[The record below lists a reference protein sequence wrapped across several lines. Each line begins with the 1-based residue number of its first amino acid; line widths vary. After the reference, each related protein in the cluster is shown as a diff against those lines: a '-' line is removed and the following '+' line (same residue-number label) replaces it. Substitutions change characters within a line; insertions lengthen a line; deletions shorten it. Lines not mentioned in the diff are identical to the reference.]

1 MTAHWPVVK
10 DFDFAQLSRSSG
22 TGTDLGRLIDGARI
36 SAPQPRECVVVESG
50 HRLWTIITVEVVRH
64 NVAAGD
70 EMVGEQ
76 PIGGPKF
83 GEPRRIDPQ
92 ADTRDSWSQGVP
104 PIDRVDLQDLPL
116 VY

>member
-76 PIGGPKF
+76 PVGGRNLANRV
-83 GEPRRIDPQ
+83 ESTRRLTPGI
-92 ADTRDSWSQGVP
+92 AGV
-104 PIDRVDLQDLPL
+104 RVSRS
-116 VY
+116 